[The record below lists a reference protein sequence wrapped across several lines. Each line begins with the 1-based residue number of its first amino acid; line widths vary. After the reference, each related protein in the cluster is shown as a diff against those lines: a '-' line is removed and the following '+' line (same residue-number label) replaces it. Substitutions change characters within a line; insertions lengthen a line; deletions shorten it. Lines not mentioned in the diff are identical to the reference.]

1 MDYFYE
7 PKSTSGKIATFTL
20 LLGFSYIYT
29 AFSAR
34 IVILLQST
42 ANNLNDVRTLYDAQM
57 DMGVEDIPY
66 NRYYF
71 SVSFSC
77 WIYFVKT
84 TWWFQRPAKRT
95 NEELRTLIYDNKIAP
110 NGKPSKFFSAAEG
123 MKMVQNSFFAFHV
136 ELTTASNVIEETF
149 TSVEQCSIR
158 IVDTIYK
165 ADVAH
170 LSCPKNSTYTEYIL
184 IGYRYLKIY

>member
-77 WIYFVKT
+77 
-84 TWWFQRPAKRT
+84 
-95 NEELRTLIYDNKIAP
+95 
-110 NGKPSKFFSAAEG
+110 
-123 MKMVQNSFFAFHV
+123 
-136 ELTTASNVIEETF
+136 
-149 TSVEQCSIR
+149 
-158 IVDTIYK
+158 
-165 ADVAH
+165 
-170 LSCPKNSTYTEYIL
+170 
-184 IGYRYLKIY
+184 